1 MFVVLVVYVDMD
13 VDVLAIMP
21 VVVGLVKSMLL
32 VVVEVM
38 EGNKHVIKVSKKQ
51 IKLKKMRR
59 WKIKTG
65 NGQS

>member
-1 MFVVLVVYVDMD
+1 MVLVVYVEVD

-32 VVVEVM
+32 VVVEVK

>member
-32 VVVEVM
+32 VVVEVK

>member
-1 MFVVLVVYVDMD
+1 MVQVVYVDMD

>member
-1 MFVVLVVYVDMD
+1 MVLVVYVDMD

-32 VVVEVM
+32 VVVEVK

>member
-1 MFVVLVVYVDMD
+1 MVLVVYVDMD

>member
-1 MFVVLVVYVDMD
+1 MFVVLVVYVEVD

-32 VVVEVM
+32 VVVEVK

>member
-1 MFVVLVVYVDMD
+1 MVLVVYVEVD